1 MDGKEA
7 VRWYRKATAHGY
19 APAEYKLGL
28 LYYQGE
34 AVAQDVGEALR
45 WFHKAAEHG
54 SAAAENEIGNAY
66 EHGQGVRQDFDEAE
80 RWYRIAA
87 EHVEV
92 MRTVRAGSTPRIAA
106 AREQGSFTTEGPA
119 NVVPGEIL
127 STERV
132 LGAENQ
138 GRPFRCYSHSLRKD
152 GGKLTLVPDSGSG
165 VTRL

>member
-1 MDGKEA
+1 
-7 VRWYRKATAHGY
+7 
-19 APAEYKLGL
+19 
-28 LYYQGE
+28 
-34 AVAQDVGEALR
+34 VGEALR

-87 EHVEV
+87 EHGLAEARLNVEV

-119 NVVPGEIL
+119 NVVPG
-127 STERV
+127 
-132 LGAENQ
+132 GN
-138 GRPFRCYSHSLRKD
+138 PFY
-152 GGKLTLVPDSGSG
+152 
-165 VTRL
+165 